1 MTPRRLVVFS
11 PPGVRNG
18 PVTARYLDP
27 VSLRSSAGGPSGL
40 LVDIAIVFVI
50 LPVESAPRPRRW
62 DVRTELYEY
71 RLLDH
76 DHTELLVYHW
86 QPGAAFA
93 GPDEPHLHVSAS
105 LNARTDAVS
114 TRSIGLDKL
123 HVATGLVSLAAVV
136 RMLITEFGIAAQR
149 ADWREILERVA
160 PAS

>member
-1 MTPRRLVVFS
+1 MTTQRLEFS
-11 PPGVRNG
+11 TPLLPADEAVS
-18 PVTARYLDP
+18 ARFLAP
-27 VSLRSSAGGPSGL
+27 VSLRSPAGGPSGL
-40 LVDIAIVFVI
+40 LLDVSTMFALTPAAYED
-50 LPVESAPRPRRW
+50 RPRRLMT
-62 DVRTELYEY
+62 RTEMYEY

-76 DHTELLVYHW
+76 DHTELLEYHW
-86 QPGAAFA
+86 QPGAAYA

>member
-1 MTPRRLVVFS
+1 M
-11 PPGVRNG
+11 
-18 PVTARYLDP
+18 
-27 VSLRSSAGGPSGL
+27 
-40 LVDIAIVFVI
+40 VFVI
-50 LPVESAPRPRRW
+50 VPVELVSRSRRW
-62 DVRTELYEY
+62 DVRTEMYEY

-86 QPGAAFA
+86 QPGAAYA

-114 TRSIGLDKL
+114 RRTIGLDKL

-136 RMLITEFGIAAQR
+136 RMLITEFGIAVQR
-149 ADWREILERVA
+149 ADWHEILERVA